1 MLAEW
6 VFVLLLHLPTFGG
19 PIRVKFEVTTEDGCR
34 RLQRVVTR
42 EMDGLRL
49 RYSLVECS
57 LDTEE
62 KIIPQNHGA

>member
-1 MLAEW
+1 MVTAW

-19 PIRVKFEVTTEDGCR
+19 PVRVKFEVTTEDGCR